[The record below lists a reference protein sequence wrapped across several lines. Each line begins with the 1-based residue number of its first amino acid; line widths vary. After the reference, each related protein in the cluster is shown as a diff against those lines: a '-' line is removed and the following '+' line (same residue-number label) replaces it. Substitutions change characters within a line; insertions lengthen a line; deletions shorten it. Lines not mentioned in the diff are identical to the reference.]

1 MTAHAHERAHPVTM
15 TQSET
20 QTSSEKMVS
29 FNYAIVKMLAL
40 LCSYSP
46 TLGAGAKV
54 IEVIVVYYVYTCCSI
69 ILGCR

>member
-1 MTAHAHERAHPVTM
+1 MTAHAHERAHPVTISM

-54 IEVIVVYYVYTCCSI
+54 IVVYYVYTCCSI